1 MVADVSWICLLVLR
15 TLVGG
20 ITIFTEREEIM
31 VSPAHIREAE
41 KFGMP
46 VVEPEVLRCRQ
57 CDAKR
62 KDDDIDKCDDCG
74 RECCPKCWVWIP
86 DVALRFCSESCA
98 RTRLLKLLAAAEM
111 NDKPVEHCKDCCC
124 ARSWSALGI
133 TGYTGKSIVEHITE
147 LKAKS
152 NKPITEHPDVQR
164 LVGQVVEL
172 QAENERLKEENRW
185 IPVKER
191 LPEEEGI
198 YLTKY
203 KGDGRQQL
211 NRKLWIRA
219 YPFGGIFTEHWTS
232 KKPSKYS
239 ITHWKPITLP
249 EQALKGNQ

>member
-1 MVADVSWICLLVLR
+1 
-15 TLVGG
+15 
-20 ITIFTEREEIM
+20 M

-111 NDKPVEHCKDCCC
+111 NE
-124 ARSWSALGI
+124 R
-133 TGYTGKSIVEHITE
+133 
-147 LKAKS
+147 
-152 NKPITEHPDVQR
+152 PITEHPDVQR

-172 QAENERLKEENRW
+172 QAEIKGLKETCRRIEVITNMSENLDSATELQLDLK
-185 IPVKER
+185 I
-191 LPEEEGI
+191 I
-198 YLTKY
+198 
-203 KGDGRQQL
+203 GRM
-211 NRKLWIRA
+211 A
-219 YPFGGIFTEHWTS
+219 
-232 KKPSKYS
+232 
-239 ITHWKPITLP
+239 
-249 EQALKGNQ
+249 ALKGDSDG

>member
-111 NDKPVEHCKDCCC
+111 NE
-124 ARSWSALGI
+124 R
-133 TGYTGKSIVEHITE
+133 
-147 LKAKS
+147 
-152 NKPITEHPDVQR
+152 PITEHPDVQR
-164 LVGQVVEL
+164 MIGQVETLSQEKKEIIDGINKVIEAIQSPLNSEAIVDTLWMPDFQAMTVIDYLSLL
-172 QAENERLKEENRW
+172 Q
-185 IPVKER
+185 P
-191 LPEEEGI
+191 
-198 YLTKY
+198 
-203 KGDGRQQL
+203 
-211 NRKLWIRA
+211 
-219 YPFGGIFTEHWTS
+219 
-232 KKPSKYS
+232 
-239 ITHWKPITLP
+239 
-249 EQALKGNQ
+249 